1 MTALFA
7 ETGGSG
13 DRTLVLLHGLGANA
27 SVWTPFKPIL
37 EDRWRGRWIAP
48 DLAGHGRSPQGA
60 PYGYAAHAA
69 DVARLVGDQDAEID
83 VVGHSM
89 GGVVG
94 MALATGWF
102 GLRVRRLLAFGVK
115 IAWTDEEVDKLKALA
130 AAPVKWFD
138 DREAAIERYLKVSGL
153 FGLMS
158 PNAPEADI
166 GVVEVGGRFRLA
178 AAPAI
183 TAVAG
188 PEVADFFRSAVGEV
202 RLAAGGNDPLV
213 RLEDMTALDPEAVQW
228 PDVGHNVHFEKPELV
243 WNLFESI
250 KA

>member
-1 MTALFA
+1 MTALYA

-13 DRTLVLLHGLGANA
+13 DRVLVLLHGLGANA
-27 SVWTPFKPIL
+27 SVWAPFKPIL

-48 DLAGHGRSPQGA
+48 DLAGHGRSPDGA

-83 VVGHSM
+83 IVGHSM

-102 GLRVRRLLAFGVK
+102 GLGVRRLLAFGVK
-115 IAWTDEEVDKLKALA
+115 IAWTDEEVDKLKGLA
-130 AAPVKWFD
+130 EAPVRWFD
-138 DREAAIERYLKVSGL
+138 DRQAAIERYLKVSGL
-153 FGLMS
+153 VGLV
-158 PNAPEADI
+158 PPDAAEAAM
-166 GVVEVGGRFRLA
+166 GVVERDGRFRLA

-188 PEVADFFRSAVGEV
+188 PEVADLFRSAAAKI
-202 RLAAGGNDPLV
+202 RLAAGAKDPLV
-213 RLEDMTALDPEAVQW
+213 RLEDMTALDPEAVRW
-228 PDVGHNVHFEKPELV
+228 PEVGHNVHVEEPELV
-243 WNLFESI
+243 WELFDSMEG
-250 KA
+250 